1 MVLLSGEPGIGKS
14 RVTQELRE
22 RVANEPHTRLRYQCS
37 PYHTNSAFYPVID
50 QLERAASFA
59 RGDATDAKLD
69 KLEALLAQST
79 DNMAEVAPLFAAL
92 LSLPIDRHRPLNLSP
107 QKQKEN
113 TIEALAEQVVAL
125 AGRHHVSHLLSFL
138 KEGMGRKET
147 NYMKFI
153 HFLWKGSEGK
163 DGKEKQNTSKWANT
177 RNHFLP
183 LPSLIMEGKKRKEGN
198 KNT

>member
-1 MVLLSGEPGIGKS
+1 VVLLSGEPGIGKS

-50 QLERAASFA
+50 QLERTASFA

-113 TIEALAEQVVAL
+113 IIEALAEQVVAL
-125 AGRHHVSHLLSFL
+125 AGRQPVLMIFEDAQWIDPTTLEVLGAVIARVREAAVLVVITQGHAQPAHRDRQ
-138 KEGMGRKET
+138 GRRGR
-147 NYMKFI
+147 
-153 HFLWKGSEGK
+153 W
-163 DGKEKQNTSKWANT
+163 
-177 RNHFLP
+177 
-183 LPSLIMEGKKRKEGN
+183 
-198 KNT
+198 